1 MCKVSDLLV
10 MAVDSDQKGLE
21 VTCASLNRLGI
32 NKIIC
37 VESYSEAVNILKD
50 NSDVDIVIADFAIE
64 AGKALGLLLCSTFKK
79 KLPGVV
85 FVLVSK
91 EYSCSV
97 AVHNLH
103 SGNVDDMLDKNESE
117 EMEDLMKKWVFL
129 AQQRNTTREIFNG
142 KLSSK

>member
-10 MAVDSDQKGLE
+10 MVVDSDQKGLE
-21 VTCASLNRLGI
+21 NTCASLKRLGI

-37 VESYSEAVNILKD
+37 IDSYSEAVNILR
-50 NSDVDIVIADFAIE
+50 SEESIDIVIADFAIE
-64 AGKALGLLLCSTFKK
+64 TGKALGQLLCSTFKK
-79 KLPGVV
+79 QLPGVV

-97 AVHNLH
+97 ALSNLH

-117 EMEDLMKKWVFL
+117 EMEDLMKKWVSL

-142 KLSSK
+142 TNTF